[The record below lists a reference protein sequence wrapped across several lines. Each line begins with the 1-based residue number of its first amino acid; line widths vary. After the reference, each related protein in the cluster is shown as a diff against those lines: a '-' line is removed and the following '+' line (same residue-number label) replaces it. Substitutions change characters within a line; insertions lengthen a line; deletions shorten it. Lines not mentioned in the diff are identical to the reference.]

1 MTGLPSQPQ
10 PLAGKTIAL
19 PESRELDKLAK
30 LLADEGA
37 STLRCPLISILD
49 APDPRP
55 SVAWLEQLARGHFTD
70 VVFLTGEGVRRLWS
84 VAANVG
90 MQPQVKKGLLRVR
103 KITRGPKPA
112 RALHELGLSPDVSPM
127 PPTSAGIVAHLEA
140 ERPDLAGRSFG
151 LQLYG
156 DDPGAALTSFLQSCE
171 ARVYP
176 VSPYIYAPD
185 SDDNR
190 VCDLIRALAHG
201 QVDAIAF
208 TSAPQ
213 VDRLW
218 HLAQRHNQTD
228 ALTLGLQKVV
238 LAAVG
243 PVVAKALEARGHIP
257 NVIPSPQFYM
267 RRLTE
272 ALVQAL
278 GPKA

>member
-1 MTGLPSQPQ
+1 MTGLPSENQ

-19 PESRELDKLAK
+19 PESRELDKLAQ
-30 LLADEGA
+30 LLAAEGA
-37 STLRCPLISILD
+37 LTLRCPLISILD
-49 APDPRP
+49 APDPQP
-55 SVAWLEQLARGHFTD
+55 SLAWLGRLAQGHFTD

-84 VAANVG
+84 VAGNAG
-90 MQPQVKKGLLRVR
+90 IQPEVKKGLVRVR

-127 PPTSAGIVAHLEA
+127 PPTSAGIVAHLEL
-140 ERPDLAGRSFG
+140 ERPDLAGRVFG

-156 DDPGAALTSFLQSCE
+156 DDPGAALTGFLQSCE

-176 VSPYIYAPD
+176 VSPYVYAPD
-185 SDDNR
+185 SDDSR
-190 VCDLIRALAHG
+190 VCELIRALAHG

-218 HLAQRHNQTD
+218 QVAERQNETE

-243 PVVAKALEARGHIP
+243 PVVAQALEARGHSP
-257 NVIPSPQFYM
+257 DVIPSPQFYM

-278 GPKA
+278 GRKA